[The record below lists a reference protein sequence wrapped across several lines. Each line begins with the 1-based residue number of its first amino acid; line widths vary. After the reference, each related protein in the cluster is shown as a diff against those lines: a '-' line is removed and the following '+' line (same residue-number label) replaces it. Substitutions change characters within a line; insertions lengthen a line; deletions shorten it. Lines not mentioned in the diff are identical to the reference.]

1 MSLASWTSP
10 HRIPLNRPYHEAAI
24 SSHQV
29 LRKDIVPQGTIM
41 KSLPM
46 SYKQRRRVGEV
57 HQTLG
62 LALGR

>member
-29 LRKDIVPQGTIM
+29 LRKIIVPQGTFM
-41 KSLPM
+41 KSLSM
-46 SYKQRRRVGEV
+46 SYRHRRRVGEV
-57 HQTLG
+57 HQVLA